1 LQQKLKNMGQV
12 LVTGGVGYIGSHTVV
27 ELINAG
33 FEVCIIDNLS
43 NSRIEVLDGIEK
55 ITGKRPAFENIDLK
69 EQDKVESF
77 FQKYTEIDSIIH
89 FAASKA
95 VGESVEKPTKYYR
108 NNLVS
113 LLNIIDTMVKYKVP
127 NIVFSS
133 SCTVY
138 GQPDELPVTEK
149 APIKKALSPYGNTKQ
164 ISEEIL
170 QDSINAYPELKV
182 ISLRYFNPIG
192 AHPSALIGELPL
204 GVPANLVPF
213 ITQTAIGLRKE
224 LLVFG
229 DDYNTPDGSC
239 IRDYINVVDLA
250 KAHVVAIERLQKQ
263 KNKAPFEVFN
273 IGTGNGLSVFEII
286 RTFEK
291 VTGVKL
297 NYRVVGRRAGDV
309 EKVWADTSYAN
320 NELGWKAEKSIEET
334 LLSAWNWEKYI
345 RQNPNFK

>member
-1 LQQKLKNMGQV
+1 MGQV

-27 ELINAG
+27 ELIEAG
-33 FEVCIIDNLS
+33 LEVCIIDNLS

-55 ITGKRPAFENIDLK
+55 ITGIRPAFEKIDLTDQQAV
-69 EQDKVESF
+69 EQF
-77 FQKYTEIDSIIH
+77 FRKYRDIDSIIH

-95 VGESVEKPTKYYR
+95 VGESVQKPTLYYR

-113 LLNIIDTMVKYKVP
+113 LLNLVDAMVKYSIP
-127 NIVFSS
+127 NFVFSS

-138 GQPDELPVTEK
+138 GQPDELPVTEQ

-170 QDSINAYPELKV
+170 QDSVQAFPGIKV

-224 LLVFG
+224 LQVFG
-229 DDYNTPDGSC
+229 NDYNTPDGSC

-250 KAHVVAIERLQKQ
+250 RAHVVAIRRLQEGR
-263 KNKAPFEVFN
+263 NKSALEVFN
-273 IGTGNGLSVFEII
+273 IGTGKGLSVFEII
-286 RTFEK
+286 HTFEK

-297 NYRVVGRRAGDV
+297 NYRIVGRRPGDV

-320 NELGWKAEKSIEET
+320 TELGWKAEKTIEET
-334 LLSAWNWEKYI
+334 LLSAWKWEQYI
-345 RQNPNFK
+345 RQQKGFKE